1 MSKSTYNILESY
13 EVNYERGPEFSG
25 SLPNLREVN
34 AGLEPVEFLG
44 KALNSTLGV
53 PAGPLLNSAY
63 IKLYADLGF
72 DVLTYK
78 TVRTRT
84 QASHAY
90 PNVKAVAATPEI
102 MLRGVKPTLT
112 TLPDD
117 SGLLAELS
125 ITNSFGMPS
134 RAPEIWR
141 EDVARAKNTLHAGQ
155 MLVVSVVG
163 TAQAGGTLA
172 ELAADFAQAAE
183 WAALAGAEAVE
194 ANLSCPN
201 VQSAEGSLY
210 QSPEAVKLIAQ
221 NMKIRLGN
229 LPFLLKIGYL
239 PTYEQ
244 VLAVANAAHA
254 GGAAGIAAINT
265 IPANVMDAQGQQALP
280 GAGRLSSGICG
291 AAIKPA
297 GLSMVQRLAHARSE
311 LGLTHRDFTIVG
323 VGGIMTAADAIEYY
337 QAGADGAQS
346 GTGAMWNPELAI
358 QFKEAAKSATLVSS
372 R

>member
-13 EVNYERGPEFSG
+13 DVNYEQGPEFDG
-25 SLPNLREVN
+25 VLPDLQKVN
-34 AGLEPVEFLG
+34 AGLEPQEFLG
-44 KALNSTLGV
+44 KSLNSTLGV

-78 TVRTRT
+78 TVRTRA
-84 QASHAY
+84 QPSHAY
-90 PNVKAVAATPEI
+90 PNVKAVTASPEV
-102 MLRGVKPTLT
+102 MLGPSKPTLT

-117 SGLLAELS
+117 NGPLSQLS

-141 EDVARAKNTLHAGQ
+141 EDVAKAKNALHAGQ

-172 ELAADFAQAAE
+172 DLAADFAQAAE
-183 WAALAGAEAVE
+183 WAEWAGADAVE

-221 NMKIRLGN
+221 CMKERLGS
-229 LPFLLKIGYL
+229 LPFLLKIGYM
-239 PTYEQ
+239 PKYEQ
-244 VLAVANAAHA
+244 VLAAATA
-254 GGAAGIAAINT
+254 AYSGGAAGIAAINT
-265 IPANVMDAQGQQALP
+265 IPANVVDKQGQQALP

-297 GLSMVQRLAHARSE
+297 GLTMVQRLAQARRE
-311 LGLTHRDFTIVG
+311 LGLSPREFTIVG
-323 VGGIMTAADAIEYY
+323 VGGIMTATDALEYY

-346 GTGAMWNPELAI
+346 GTGAMWNPELAV
-358 QFKEAAKSATLVSS
+358 QYKEAVKNSLLVATK
-372 R
+372 